1 MVATTPE
8 RKPARGF
15 SFSKVQASRLAFLTL
30 GQRAIVVDF
39 SGAWHENVGRELS
52 EIQRERVVV
61 WTRAELLRLARV
73 CGDPE
78 SPEAL
83 SKGLRALCDLA
94 RGLQRTESA
103 NYGLVILYRAPV
115 WLTVRDVFELSS
127 DSRVICEL
135 DLGDE

>member
-1 MVATTPE
+1 MTATAPE

-39 SGAWHENVGRELS
+39 SGAWHENVGRGLS
-52 EIQRERVVV
+52 ETQRERVVV

-83 SKGLRALCDLA
+83 SRGLRALCDIVRA
-94 RGLQRTESA
+94 IRTGDA
-103 NYGLVILYRAPV
+103 YGSRLLILYRAPV

-135 DLGDE
+135 DLEDE